1 MTMTIEKSLQD
12 FEFWGDAAENVKK
25 LTSDELNN
33 LEQFLEEMLDWNDRP
48 WSVTQINDIL
58 RFQMEDVCE
67 WLGLNYDEV
76 MARA

>member
-25 LTSDELNN
+25 LTPDELND
-33 LEQFLEEMLDWNDRP
+33 LEWILEDLSVCNEKLL
-48 WSVTQINDIL
+48 SVTQINDIL
-58 RFQMEDVCE
+58 RFQMQDVCE

-76 MARA
+76 MARE